1 MSIDVKNE
9 SYYSFSK
16 DYVELFGLLQK
27 GFRIA
32 CFVDFNYS
40 SLKETCSPSRDICT
54 AYEISGDY
62 VVCSRGREYGSVGD
76 IRHFKEFDNDLDR
89 FIYLCNDLNLSF
101 IKSDKPI
108 GNDNNDK

>member
-9 SYYSFSK
+9 SYYSNSR

-40 SLKETCSPSRDICT
+40 SLKDVCAPSRDICT
-54 AYEISGDY
+54 AYEIAGDY
-62 VVCSRGREYGSVGD
+62 VIASRGREYGSVGD
-76 IRHFKEFDNDLDR
+76 LRYFKEFDNDLDR
-89 FIYLCNDLNLSF
+89 FVHLCSDLNLSF
-101 IKSDKPI
+101 IKSDKTI
-108 GNDNNDK
+108 NDDNTK